1 MIKNNAGSIY
11 CLLRFLKRKG
21 DFMSK
26 VVVLGSGGWG
36 IALALTAYDA
46 GNEVYLWSLFQKEV
60 DDLIKNR
67 EHKKLLPGVAIS
79 EGIKITNDLS
89 VVEGADLTIAAV
101 PSTAI
106 RSIAG
111 LLKGRNCGIIVN
123 VAKGIENKTFL
134 RLSEILADET
144 GSCEI
149 AVLSGPSHAEEVS
162 RKIPTS
168 VVSASVDPSIAGKV
182 QELMTTDY
190 FRIYTNDDVVGVELG
205 GAIKN
210 VIAVAAG
217 IIDGLSLGD
226 NTKAALITRGVYE
239 MSRLG
244 VAMGARRETFSGL
257 SGLGDLIVTCTS
269 EHSRNHRFGKLL
281 GEGSSAKAALEAVGT
296 VEGYY
301 AAAAVKSLAEKYGV
315 EMPICDQCY
324 DVIYNGID
332 AVDALKKLMTR
343 PNKNEHE
350 TLLK

>member
-1 MIKNNAGSIY
+1 
-11 CLLRFLKRKG
+11 
-21 DFMSK
+21 MSK

-46 GNEVYLWSLFQKEV
+46 GNEVSLWSLFQKEV
-60 DDLIKNR
+60 SDLLESR
-67 EHKKLLPGVAIS
+67 EHKKLLPGVKIPN
-79 EGIKITNDLS
+79 EINITNDLS
-89 VVEGADLTIAAV
+89 IVDNADLTIVAV

-106 RSIAG
+106 RSTAR

-123 VAKGIENKTFL
+123 VAKGIENDTFL
-134 RLSEILADET
+134 RLSEILAAET
-144 GSCEI
+144 GSSKI

-168 VVSASVDPSIAGKV
+168 VVSASADQLISEKV
-182 QELMTTDY
+182 QELLSTDY

-244 VAMGARRETFSGL
+244 MAMGAQRETFSGL

-281 GEGSSAKAALEAVGT
+281 GEGSSAQAALAAVGT

-301 AAAAVKSLAEKYGV
+301 AAAAVKSLAAKYEV
-315 EMPICDQCY
+315 EMPICGQCY
-324 DVIYNGID
+324 DIIYNGTG
-332 AVDALKKLMTR
+332 AVDALKILMAR